1 MSDDTTSLD
10 GLDFGQILFEKM
22 DVPCAFYRVEYDALG
37 KAIKGVHLAVNDAY
51 AKMVGKGRDELLGHA
66 VEELLPNVEPEWLA
80 TFARVAETG
89 EPARLTQYTAPLKRH
104 IEASAFSTRKGTFGV
119 LFHDVTEQIQAAE
132 QRASFE
138 QQMQQMQKL
147 ESLGVL
153 AGGVAHDFNNILM
166 SILGNA
172 DLALECLSPVSP
184 VRSHLEDIESSS
196 RRAAEL
202 CRQML
207 AYSGRG
213 RFVIEPVSLCEI
225 VQEMQHMLEISI
237 SKKAV
242 LKYNFGDE
250 LPSVEADVSQLR
262 QIIMNMVLNASEAIG
277 DRSGV
282 ICVTTGAMEC
292 DRAYLSESY
301 LDESLPEGLYIYI
314 EVADTGCGMDADT
327 KERVFDPFF
336 TTKFTGRGLG
346 LAAVLGIVRGHH
358 GAIKIYSELNCGS
371 TFKILLPA
379 SEKPSQ
385 PHLEESEDSADWRG
399 TGKVLLAD
407 DEETVRAIGA
417 RMIKRIGYE
426 VVVAEDGAEALE
438 IFKQSPDDFACVI
451 LDLTMPHMD
460 GEEAFREIRR
470 VRKDARVIL
479 SSGYNEQDVVSRFAG
494 KGLAGFIQKPYNIK
508 RLASVMRELIEPA
521 P

>member
-1 MSDDTTSLD
+1 MSDQTTSVEEM
-10 GLDFGQILFEKM
+10 DFGGMLFEKM
-22 DVPCAFYRVEYDALG
+22 AAPCAFFRIEYDAAGLPKQG
-37 KAIKGVHLAVNDAY
+37 IHLAVNQAY
-51 AKMVGKGRDELLGHA
+51 MEMMSRSR
-66 VEELLPNVEPEWLA
+66 EELIGVPVEQLMPEVEPIWLE
-80 TFARVAETG
+80 TFARVAASG
-89 EPARLTQYTAPLKRH
+89 EPAQLTEYCAPLQRH
-104 IEASAFSTRKGTFGV
+104 TEVNAFSSCKGTFGV
-119 LFHDVTEQIQAAE
+119 VFRDVTDQVEAGK
-132 QRASFE
+132 QREAFE

-184 VRSHLEDIESSS
+184 VRSHLEDIERSS

-213 RFVIEPVSLCEI
+213 RFVVEPVSLSEI
-225 VQEMQHMLEISI
+225 IQEMQHMLEISI

-242 LKYNFGDE
+242 LKYHFGDD

-282 ICVTTGAMEC
+282 ICLTTGAMEC

-314 EVADTGCGMDADT
+314 EVADTGCGMDAET
-327 KERVFDPFF
+327 KARIFDPFF

-358 GAIKIYSELNCGS
+358 GAIKIYSERNCGS

-379 SEKPSQ
+379 SEKAPE
-385 PHLEESEDSADWRG
+385 PHVETSEGSSEWRG
-399 TGKVLLAD
+399 AGTILLAD
-407 DEETVRAIGA
+407 DEETVRTIGG
-417 RMIKRIGYE
+417 RMIKRLGFE
-426 VVVAEDGAEALE
+426 VVLAEDGREALE
-438 IFKQSPDDFACVI
+438 LFKERPDEFDCVV

-470 VRKDARVIL
+470 IRKDARVVL
-479 SSGYNEQDVVSRFAG
+479 SSGYNEQDVVNRFSG

-508 RLASVMRELIEPA
+508 RLATVMREIMEA
-521 P
+521 QA

>member
-1 MSDDTTSLD
+1 MSDEAMEFSDLN
-10 GLDFGQILFEKM
+10 FGGMLFDQM
-22 DVPCAFYRVEYDALG
+22 ALPCAFFRVEYDMSG
-37 KAIKGVHLAVNDAY
+37 KPIKGIHLAVNQAY
-51 AKMVGKGRDELLGHA
+51 LAMMDRPREELLGHA
-66 VEELLPNVEPEWLA
+66 VEDIIPDIEPIWLS
-80 TFARVAETG
+80 TFAQVAATG
-89 EPARLTQYTAPLKRH
+89 QSAQLTQYTATIRQH
-104 IEASAFSTRKGTFGV
+104 TEASAFSSVKGTFGV
-119 LFHDVTEQIQAAE
+119 VFRDVSELVESAQ
-132 QRASFE
+132 QREAFE

-213 RFVIEPVSLCEI
+213 RFVVEPVALSEI
-225 VQEMQHMLEISI
+225 VQEMQHMLDISI

-250 LPSVEADVSQLR
+250 LPAVEADVSQLR

-282 ICVTTGAMEC
+282 ICLTTGAMEC
-292 DRAYLSESY
+292 DKAYLSESY

-314 EVADTGCGMDADT
+314 EVADTGCGMDLDT
-327 KERVFDPFF
+327 KARVFDPFF

-358 GAIKIYSELNCGS
+358 GAIKIYSEPNCGS

-379 SEKPSQ
+379 SEKTSE
-385 PHLEESEDSADWRG
+385 PHVEPDEAAKEWRG
-399 TGKVLLAD
+399 AGTILLAD
-407 DEETVRAIGA
+407 DEETVRAIGG
-417 RMIKRIGYE
+417 RMIRRLGFE
-426 VVVAEDGAEALE
+426 VVVAEDGQEALE
-438 IFKQSPDDFACVI
+438 LFKERPDEFDCVV

-479 SSGYNEQDVVSRFAG
+479 SSGYNEQDVVNRFAG

-508 RLASVMRELIEPA
+508 RLATVMREIMEA
-521 P
+521 TA